1 LEDRQTMVRHIDTAH
16 AAGARLRPACEVAGI
31 TVRTLQ
37 RWKAEDGLHVGDRRP
52 LAERPTPAHA
62 LTEEER
68 ARVLAVANEP
78 RFADQPPARI
88 VPTLADEGVYIAS
101 ESSFQRVLRAHGQ
114 TRHRGRT
121 RAPQRS
127 RTPTTHVATGPGQVW
142 CWDMTYLPTQVQG
155 RWFYLYLIQDLY
167 SRKIVGW
174 E

>member
-1 LEDRQTMVRHIDTAH
+1 MIGLEDRQTMVRHIDTAH
-16 AAGARLRPACEVAGI
+16 AAGARLRPACAVAGI

-88 VPTLADEGVYIAS
+88 VPTLTDEGMYFAS
-101 ESSFQRVLRAHGQ
+101 ESSFARVLRAHGQ
-114 TRHRGRT
+114 TKYRCRAKAPKAG
-121 RAPQRS
+121 RAPTIRVRTTSLTLCFSRS
-127 RTPTTHVATGPGQVW
+127 PNLRHDDGSAGFDEANRPVTGA
-142 CWDMTYLPTQVQG
+142 
-155 RWFYLYLIQDLY
+155 
-167 SRKIVGW
+167 KIM
-174 E
+174 

>member
-1 LEDRQTMVRHIDTAH
+1 MIGLEDRQTMVRHIDTAH

-37 RWKAEDGLHVGDRRP
+37 RWRAEDGLQVGDRRP

-62 LTEEER
+62 LTDEER

-127 RTPTTHVATGPGQVW
+127 RTPTKIGRAHV
-142 CWDMTYLPTQVQG
+142 
-155 RWFYLYLIQDLY
+155 
-167 SRKIVGW
+167 
-174 E
+174 